1 VIIEVIQH
9 YKPMPEEC
17 NNKPS
22 ATSYKLLANKENDK
36 ERLIFKSI
44 KGETVQRPPV
54 WMMRQQVDIY
64 QNLSLCDKYDFTRC
78 LQN

>member
-36 ERLIFKSI
+36 NDLFLRALKEKQYN
-44 KGETVQRPPV
+44 V
-54 WMMRQQVDIY
+54 RQ
-64 QNLSLCDKYDFTRC
+64 FG
-78 LQN
+78 